1 MSDAFVLI
9 AVPYRNGTSGQF
21 VQNCRRYFREQTHKT
36 KELALFPNN
45 LKPDGRKYG
54 VHAQARNLLIECYLR
69 PEHTHVLWLDV
80 DLVSVPS
87 NLIEKLL
94 KTSATDVVAPFVF
107 VERLNSNE
115 PASMTNGGWFYD
127 TGGFKRLSGSYAMPF
142 PPHFD
147 GENEQL
153 VEMGSVGCCYLVPA
167 NLYRDGC
174 HYAPNALEVEH
185 ISFCRQAR
193 ERGVRIFADSKL
205 KVEHAFLP
213 KYGEA
218 WHG

>member
-1 MSDAFVLI
+1 MSEFVLI

-21 VQNCRRYFREQTHKT
+21 VQNCRRVFRQQTHKT

-54 VHAQARNLLIECYLR
+54 THAQARNLLIDCYLR

-80 DLVSVPS
+80 DLVNVPD
-87 NLIEKLL
+87 NLIDKLL
-94 KTSATDVVAPFVF
+94 AVDASAIVAPFVF
-107 VERLNSNE
+107 TEKLDKAA

-127 TGGFKRLSGSYAMPF
+127 TGGFKRLNGSYAMPF
-142 PPHFD
+142 FPHFN
-147 GENEQL
+147 GENEQ
-153 VEMGSVGCCYLVPA
+153 VMEMESVGCCYLAPA
-167 NLYRDGC
+167 QLYRDGC
-174 HYAPNALEVEH
+174 HYEPNALDVEH
-185 ISFCRQAR
+185 LSFCKQAR
-193 ERGVRIFADSKL
+193 ERGTRIFADSRL